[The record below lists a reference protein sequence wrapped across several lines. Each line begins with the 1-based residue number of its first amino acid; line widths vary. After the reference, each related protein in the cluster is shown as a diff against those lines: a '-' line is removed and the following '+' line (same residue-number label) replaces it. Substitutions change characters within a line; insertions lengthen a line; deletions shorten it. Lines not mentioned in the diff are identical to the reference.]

1 VVDLS
6 IPTLYAQHGSVGSID
21 SFIFK
26 AGVDVKKIIFIM
38 LIIGAGAVY
47 ANASGP
53 KADAVAENADFV
65 AGHKAVLAK
74 DWPSAVKALNKA
86 LKKSPENADIHNDL
100 GYAYR
105 NLGEMD
111 LSFSHY
117 NQALKIN
124 PNHRQAHEYIGEAY
138 LKVDKLDK
146 AVEHLARL
154 EQICGKGCEEYEDLA
169 KSIEAYK
176 KK

>member
-1 VVDLS
+1 M
-6 IPTLYAQHGSVGSID
+6 LYAPHGSVGSID
-21 SFIFK
+21 YLFFIL
-26 AGVDVKKIIFIM
+26 GVNVKKIIFMM
-38 LIIGAGAVY
+38 LLTCAGAVY
-47 ANASGP
+47 ANLSGP
-53 KADAVAENADFV
+53 KADSVAENADFV

-74 DWPSAVKALNKA
+74 DWPSAVKALNRA
-86 LKKSPENADIHNDL
+86 VKKSPENADIHNYL

-146 AVEHLARL
+146 ALEHLARL
-154 EQICGKGCEEYEDLA
+154 EQICGKGCDDYQDLA

>member
-1 VVDLS
+1 V
-6 IPTLYAQHGSVGSID
+6 
-21 SFIFK
+21 
-26 AGVDVKKIIFIM
+26 GVDVKKIIFIM
-38 LIIGAGAVY
+38 LFIGAGAVY

>member
-1 VVDLS
+1 M
-6 IPTLYAQHGSVGSID
+6 
-21 SFIFK
+21 
-26 AGVDVKKIIFIM
+26 KKIIFMM
-38 LIIGAGAVY
+38 LLTCVGAVY
-47 ANASGP
+47 ANGSEP

-74 DWPSAVKALNKA
+74 DWQGAVTALNKA
-86 LKKSPENADIHNDL
+86 VKKSPENADIHNYL

-124 PNHRQAHEYIGEAY
+124 PNHRQVHEYLGEAY
-138 LKVDKLDK
+138 LKVGKLDK
-146 AVEHLARL
+146 ALEHLARL
-154 EQICGKGCEEYEDLA
+154 EQICGKGCDDYQDLA

>member
-1 VVDLS
+1 M
-6 IPTLYAQHGSVGSID
+6 LYAPHGSVGSID
-21 SFIFK
+21 YLIFIVGVNVKKFIFMMLLTC
-26 AGVDVKKIIFIM
+26 AGSVF
-38 LIIGAGAVY
+38 
-47 ANASGP
+47 ANVSGP
-53 KADAVAENADFV
+53 KADAVADNADFV

-74 DWPSAVKALNKA
+74 DWPSAVKALNRA
-86 LKKSPENADIHNDL
+86 VKKSPENADIHNYL

-146 AVEHLARL
+146 ALEHLARL
-154 EQICGKGCEEYEDLA
+154 EQICGKGCDDYQDLA

>member
-1 VVDLS
+1 V
-6 IPTLYAQHGSVGSID
+6 
-21 SFIFK
+21 
-26 AGVDVKKIIFIM
+26 GVDVKKIIFMM
-38 LIIGAGAVY
+38 LLTCVGAVY
-47 ANASGP
+47 ANGSGP

-74 DWPSAVKALNKA
+74 DWSGAVKALNRA
-86 LKKSPENADIHNDL
+86 VKKSPENADIHNYL

-105 NLGEMD
+105 HLGEMD

-124 PNHRQAHEYIGEAY
+124 PNHRQVHEYIGEAY
-138 LKVDKLDK
+138 LKVGKLDK
-146 AVEHLARL
+146 ALEHLARL
-154 EQICGKGCEEYEDLA
+154 EQICGKGCDDYQDLA
-169 KSIEAYK
+169 KAIEAYK

>member
-1 VVDLS
+1 
-6 IPTLYAQHGSVGSID
+6 
-21 SFIFK
+21 
-26 AGVDVKKIIFIM
+26 M
-38 LIIGAGAVY
+38 
-47 ANASGP
+47 
-53 KADAVAENADFV
+53 
-65 AGHKAVLAK
+65 
-74 DWPSAVKALNKA
+74 
-86 LKKSPENADIHNDL
+86 

-146 AVEHLARL
+146 ALEHLARL
-154 EQICGKGCEEYEDLA
+154 EQICGKGCDDYQDLS

>member
-1 VVDLS
+1 M
-6 IPTLYAQHGSVGSID
+6 LYAPHGSVGNID
-21 SFIFK
+21 FLIFK
-26 AGVDVKKIIFIM
+26 MGVDVKKIIFMM
-38 LIIGAGAVY
+38 LLTCAGAVY

-74 DWPSAVKALNKA
+74 DWPSAVKALNRA
-86 LKKSPENADIHNDL
+86 VKKSPENADIHNDL

-105 NLGEMD
+105 HLGEMD

-146 AVEHLARL
+146 ALEHLARL
-154 EQICGKGCEEYEDLA
+154 EQICGKGCDDYQDLA

>member
-1 VVDLS
+1 M
-6 IPTLYAQHGSVGSID
+6 LYAPHGSVGSID
-21 SFIFK
+21 YLIFIV
-26 AGVDVKKIIFIM
+26 GVNVKKVIFMM
-38 LIIGAGAVY
+38 LLTCAGSVF
-47 ANASGP
+47 ANVSGP
-53 KADAVAENADFV
+53 KADAVADNADFV

-74 DWPSAVKALNKA
+74 DWPSAVKALNRA
-86 LKKSPENADIHNDL
+86 VKKSPENADIHNYL

-146 AVEHLARL
+146 ALEHLARL
-154 EQICGKGCEEYEDLA
+154 EQICGKGCDDYQDLA

>member
-1 VVDLS
+1 M
-6 IPTLYAQHGSVGSID
+6 LYAPHGRVGSID
-21 SFIFK
+21 YLIFIV
-26 AGVDVKKIIFIM
+26 GVNVKKIILMM
-38 LIIGAGAVY
+38 LLTCVGSVF
-47 ANASGP
+47 ANVSGP
-53 KADAVAENADFV
+53 KADAVADNADFV

-74 DWPSAVKALNKA
+74 DWPSAVKALNRA
-86 LKKSPENADIHNDL
+86 VKKSPENADIHNYL

-146 AVEHLARL
+146 ALEHLARL
-154 EQICGKGCEEYEDLA
+154 EQICGKGCDDYQDLA